1 MAKENIVNS
10 SLRFN
15 LENEQHLRV
24 YWYLCKLDG
33 EVLWLIEGWN
43 E

>member
-15 LENEQHLRV
+15 LENEQHLCMYQYV
-24 YWYLCKLDG
+24 YKMDVMCMGQGISW
-33 EVLWLIEGWN
+33 
-43 E
+43 